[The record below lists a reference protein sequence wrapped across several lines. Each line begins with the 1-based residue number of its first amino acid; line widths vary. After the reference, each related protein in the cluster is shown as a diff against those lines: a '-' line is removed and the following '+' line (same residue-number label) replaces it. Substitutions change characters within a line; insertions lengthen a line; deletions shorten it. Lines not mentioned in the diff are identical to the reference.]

1 MDIKE
6 LDVVTLQDG
15 RQGAIVDVQHDADGD
30 AYLIEIPG
38 IPIFDS
44 PYVRIDDIRSVD
56 WHNGPGK

>member
-15 RQGAIVDVQHDADGD
+15 RQGSVVDVQHDTDGT

-38 IPIFDS
+38 TLLGDF

-56 WHNGPGK
+56 WHNGPRK